1 MIEVGNIS
9 KQVTT
14 AEGMLNIL
22 DKINLSLASGESL
35 AIVGPSGSGKSTLLG
50 ILAGLDLPSSGL
62 VRLNGQDI
70 TAMDEEGRAAVR
82 AKHVGFVFQS
92 FHLLPGL
99 TALENVALPLE
110 LQGDR
115 EALTTAAYF
124 LQRVGL
130 NHRTTHYPRQLSGG
144 EQQRVAVARAF
155 ACRPTILFADEPTGN
170 LDTGTG
176 EKINDLL
183 FELNREEGTTL
194 VLVTH
199 ELNLAAR
206 CGQRLVLAA
215 GQQVG
220 QAKAQSAV
228 KVKAQ
233 PTAKAKAKPA
243 AKVKAESAAKV
254 KAKPAAKAKVKPAAQ
269 VKAKPA
275 AKAKAKPAAK
285 VKAESTTKA
294 KAKPAAQVKA
304 KPAAKAKAKRAA
316 KVKAKPAVQ
325 RGAEPKPTS
334 TPKSAR
340 TPMTRAR
347 PTVKA
352 KVKQKVVAKPKAIAK
367 AKSKSQGSEI

>member
-14 AEGMLNIL
+14 AEGTLNIL

-50 ILAGLDLPSSGL
+50 ILAGLDLPSSGS

-215 GQQVG
+215 GQQVA

-233 PTAKAKAKPA
+233 PT
-243 AKVKAESAAKV
+243 
-254 KAKPAAKAKVKPAAQ
+254 
-269 VKAKPA
+269 

-304 KPAAKAKAKRAA
+304 KPAAKAKPAVQ
-316 KVKAKPAVQ
+316 VKAKPAAQVKGKPAVQ
-325 RGAEPKPTS
+325 RRAESKPTA

-340 TPMTRAR
+340 TPIARAT
-347 PTVKA
+347 PTAKA

-367 AKSKSQGSEI
+367 AKSKPQGSEI